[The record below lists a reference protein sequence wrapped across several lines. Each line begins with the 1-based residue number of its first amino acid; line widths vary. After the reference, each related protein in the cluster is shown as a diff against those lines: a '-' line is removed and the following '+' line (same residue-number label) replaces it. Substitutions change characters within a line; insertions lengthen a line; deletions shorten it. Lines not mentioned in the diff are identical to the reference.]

1 MTEDALELL
10 TQLLRFR
17 MCTVVSS
24 LCGAGLCACEASSL
38 PTELPPQSRKHLKKV
53 QSFKLVTVVAKELS
67 WLVKNSKGNYT
78 D

>member
-1 MTEDALELL
+1 MAEDALELL
-10 TQLLRFR
+10 TQLLEFR

-38 PTELPPQSRKHLKKV
+38 PTELPPQSRKHLKKRTV
-53 QSFKLVTVVAKELS
+53 IQISDSCSKKIILVG
-67 WLVKNSKGNYT
+67 KNSKGNYT